1 MCVVCCLFVCVAVV
15 IVCCNVVL
23 FFSLFCFL
31 FSLLSPL
38 SQNKTHAL
46 MLQATFPISATLSLR
61 SKTISKYTAGV
72 RIVPVFDAKK
82 SYDVLLVTC
91 NQINQSEFQGWDYMF
106 QLAGLAY
113 SPWDLHRYKRLTAAP
128 DLSWVGRTCF
138 LVIPSFEG
146 TCTARELINQVRK
159 IFFFPLFSTPC
170 LFFIFIFDGNFSTLQ
185 I

>member
-1 MCVVCCLFVCVAVV
+1 MF
-15 IVCCNVVL
+15 VL

-31 FSLLSPL
+31 FCLLSPL
-38 SQNKTHAL
+38 SPNKTHAL

-159 IFFFPLFSTPC
+159 MFFFFSVLHSV
-170 LFFIFIFDGNFSTLQ
+170 LFFYFYFRR
-185 I
+185 